1 MSTVLW
7 ANYLQDGRVTSD
19 EADKYA
25 LYKFSSKL
33 EKLTRQLGVSSFA
46 DALDTTDAQL
56 NVTDEALPDGME
68 SSDQVMAAQGVWI
81 AADDAVTM
89 LDALIREIE
98 DKNVKFGM
106 LGNAKDDVLQELR
119 DSLAFAQQ
127 AAERNARFNFSVVM

>member
-46 DALDTTDAQL
+46 DAQDTTDAQL

>member
-46 DALDTTDAQL
+46 DAQDTTDAQL

-119 DSLAFAQQ
+119 ESLAFAQQ

>member
-46 DALDTTDAQL
+46 DAQDTTDAQL

-68 SSDQVMAAQGVWI
+68 STDQVMAAQGVWI
-81 AADDAVTM
+81 AADDAMTM

-119 DSLAFAQQ
+119 ESLAFARQ